1 MEGNLSIELLFTF
14 FISSQVY
21 SAVKKS
27 TKQAAS
33 VFVLE
38 RALLDRFDK
47 SSFEITSCRQV

>member
-1 MEGNLSIELLFTF
+1 MTAHIASAGPGLLWKVNFSP
-14 FISSQVY
+14 ILPLICLQVY

-38 RALLDRFDK
+38 RALLDRLD
-47 SSFEITSCRQV
+47 Q